1 LALPHA
7 FGRLQFGEDLQL
19 TFDTLIGTGVNA
31 NVAAVVVIGIE
42 PKWTQR
48 VADGIAKTGKP
59 VAAFSIE
66 GKGDLQVIQEASR
79 VAAMFLQDASGLVR
93 TEAEMGDMIMSIK
106 CGESDTTSGLGSCP
120 TTSQAVDR
128 WVEAG
133 GTVFFGETSEL
144 TGGEHLIAERCIDAA
159 TRDLFQVTYDNYI
172 KVIEATGANLLG
184 SQPTQGNIAGGL
196 TTIEEKALGNIAK
209 TGSVPVV
216 GVLKPAEMPNPAN
229 PGLYFMDSSS
239 AAAECVT
246 LMAAGGAVIHLFP
259 TGQGNVIGNPI
270 VPVLKL
276 TANIKTAKSMT
287 EHIDL
292 DVSGLLRYEYDLTKA
307 GDMMMDV
314 IYDTVS
320 EDVWGTPF
328 QTLEGSFP
336 ITRNDDLWNNPEELK
351 AALKDVKALVVRNR
365 TKVTADVIAAAPGLK
380 VIARAGVGL
389 DNIDLKAA
397 DAAGVVVVA
406 GLGANAVSVGELT
419 LGLALSLLRNVPGH
433 DVATRDGG
441 WVRIPGRELSG
452 LTWGLLGCGATGVA
466 TAKLIQGFNC
476 SVLGYDPYAKNV
488 PGVELTSFEDVLKR
502 SDVVSIHM
510 PSTPETNGSINAATL
525 ALMKKDAIIVN
536 VGRGEVINEADL
548 IAALKAKTIA
558 GAALDVRAQE
568 PPTTGEMETIPN
580 LILTPHVAGITKES
594 QLRINQILTA
604 NIELVLNSKP
614 ATHAVGALRESSN

>member
-1 LALPHA
+1 MI
-7 FGRLQFGEDLQL
+7 
-19 TFDTLIGTGVNA
+19 LI
-31 NVAAVVVIGIE
+31 
-42 PKWTQR
+42 
-48 VADGIAKTGKP
+48 
-59 VAAFSIE
+59 
-66 GKGDLQVIQEASR
+66 
-79 VAAMFLQDASGLVR
+79 
-93 TEAEMGDMIMSIK
+93 
-106 CGESDTTSGLGSCP
+106 
-120 TTSQAVDR
+120 
-128 WVEAG
+128 
-133 GTVFFGETSEL
+133 
-144 TGGEHLIAERCIDAA
+144 
-159 TRDLFQVTYDNYI
+159 
-172 KVIEATGANLLG
+172 
-184 SQPTQGNIAGGL
+184 
-196 TTIEEKALGNIAK
+196 
-209 TGSVPVV
+209 
-216 GVLKPAEMPNPAN
+216 
-229 PGLYFMDSSS
+229 
-239 AAAECVT
+239 
-246 LMAAGGAVIHLFP
+246 
-259 TGQGNVIGNPI
+259 
-270 VPVLKL
+270 
-276 TANIKTAKSMT
+276 
-287 EHIDL
+287 
-292 DVSGLLRYEYDLTKA
+292 
-307 GDMMMDV
+307 
-314 IYDTVS
+314 S

-351 AALKDVKALVVRNR
+351 AALKDVRALVVRNR
-365 TKVTADVIAAAPGLK
+365 TKVTADVIAAAPNLK

-389 DNIDLKAA
+389 DNIDIKAA

-441 WVRIPGRELSG
+441 WVRTPGRELSG

-488 PGVELTSFEDVLKR
+488 AGVELTSFEDVLKR

-548 IAALKAKTIA
+548 IVALKAKTIA

-614 ATHAVGALRESSN
+614 ATHAVGALKESNN

>member
-1 LALPHA
+1 MI
-7 FGRLQFGEDLQL
+7 
-19 TFDTLIGTGVNA
+19 LI
-31 NVAAVVVIGIE
+31 
-42 PKWTQR
+42 
-48 VADGIAKTGKP
+48 
-59 VAAFSIE
+59 
-66 GKGDLQVIQEASR
+66 
-79 VAAMFLQDASGLVR
+79 
-93 TEAEMGDMIMSIK
+93 
-106 CGESDTTSGLGSCP
+106 
-120 TTSQAVDR
+120 
-128 WVEAG
+128 
-133 GTVFFGETSEL
+133 
-144 TGGEHLIAERCIDAA
+144 
-159 TRDLFQVTYDNYI
+159 
-172 KVIEATGANLLG
+172 
-184 SQPTQGNIAGGL
+184 
-196 TTIEEKALGNIAK
+196 
-209 TGSVPVV
+209 
-216 GVLKPAEMPNPAN
+216 
-229 PGLYFMDSSS
+229 
-239 AAAECVT
+239 
-246 LMAAGGAVIHLFP
+246 
-259 TGQGNVIGNPI
+259 
-270 VPVLKL
+270 
-276 TANIKTAKSMT
+276 
-287 EHIDL
+287 
-292 DVSGLLRYEYDLTKA
+292 
-307 GDMMMDV
+307 
-314 IYDTVS
+314 S

-365 TKVTADVIAAAPGLK
+365 TKVTADVIAAAPNLK

-389 DNIDLKAA
+389 DNIDITAA

-441 WVRIPGRELSG
+441 WVRTPGRELSG

-488 PGVELTSFEDVLKR
+488 SGVELTTFEDVLKR

-568 PPTTGEMETIPN
+568 PPITGEMETIPN
-580 LILTPHVAGITKES
+580 LILTPHVAGITNES

-614 ATHAVGALRESSN
+614 ATHAVGALKESSN

>member
-1 LALPHA
+1 MI
-7 FGRLQFGEDLQL
+7 
-19 TFDTLIGTGVNA
+19 LI
-31 NVAAVVVIGIE
+31 
-42 PKWTQR
+42 
-48 VADGIAKTGKP
+48 
-59 VAAFSIE
+59 
-66 GKGDLQVIQEASR
+66 
-79 VAAMFLQDASGLVR
+79 
-93 TEAEMGDMIMSIK
+93 
-106 CGESDTTSGLGSCP
+106 
-120 TTSQAVDR
+120 
-128 WVEAG
+128 
-133 GTVFFGETSEL
+133 
-144 TGGEHLIAERCIDAA
+144 
-159 TRDLFQVTYDNYI
+159 
-172 KVIEATGANLLG
+172 
-184 SQPTQGNIAGGL
+184 
-196 TTIEEKALGNIAK
+196 
-209 TGSVPVV
+209 
-216 GVLKPAEMPNPAN
+216 
-229 PGLYFMDSSS
+229 
-239 AAAECVT
+239 
-246 LMAAGGAVIHLFP
+246 
-259 TGQGNVIGNPI
+259 
-270 VPVLKL
+270 
-276 TANIKTAKSMT
+276 
-287 EHIDL
+287 
-292 DVSGLLRYEYDLTKA
+292 
-307 GDMMMDV
+307 
-314 IYDTVS
+314 S

-336 ITRNDDLWNNPEELK
+336 ITRNDDLWNNPEEFK

-365 TKVTADVIAAAPGLK
+365 TKVTADVIAAAPNLK

-441 WVRIPGRELSG
+441 WVRTPGRELSG

-466 TAKLIQGFNC
+466 TAKLLQGFNC
-476 SVLGYDPYAKNV
+476 SLLGYDPYAKNV

-614 ATHAVGALRESSN
+614 ATHAVGALKESSN

>member
-1 LALPHA
+1 MI
-7 FGRLQFGEDLQL
+7 
-19 TFDTLIGTGVNA
+19 LI
-31 NVAAVVVIGIE
+31 
-42 PKWTQR
+42 
-48 VADGIAKTGKP
+48 
-59 VAAFSIE
+59 
-66 GKGDLQVIQEASR
+66 
-79 VAAMFLQDASGLVR
+79 
-93 TEAEMGDMIMSIK
+93 
-106 CGESDTTSGLGSCP
+106 
-120 TTSQAVDR
+120 
-128 WVEAG
+128 
-133 GTVFFGETSEL
+133 
-144 TGGEHLIAERCIDAA
+144 
-159 TRDLFQVTYDNYI
+159 
-172 KVIEATGANLLG
+172 
-184 SQPTQGNIAGGL
+184 
-196 TTIEEKALGNIAK
+196 
-209 TGSVPVV
+209 
-216 GVLKPAEMPNPAN
+216 
-229 PGLYFMDSSS
+229 
-239 AAAECVT
+239 
-246 LMAAGGAVIHLFP
+246 
-259 TGQGNVIGNPI
+259 
-270 VPVLKL
+270 
-276 TANIKTAKSMT
+276 
-287 EHIDL
+287 
-292 DVSGLLRYEYDLTKA
+292 
-307 GDMMMDV
+307 
-314 IYDTVS
+314 S

-441 WVRIPGRELSG
+441 WVRTPGRELSG
-452 LTWGLLGCGATGVA
+452 LTWGLLGCGATGIA

-568 PPTTGEMETIPN
+568 PPTTGEMETVPN

-614 ATHAVGALRESSN
+614 ATHAVGALKESSN